1 MEEQP
6 KGVDPT
12 GIQAAL
18 DAASSAVAG
27 VVDRLFQLSDSD
39 LSAVL
44 AQVDAI
50 CAAAAGARAAV
61 VAEGVARGVSV
72 APPWGATPAWVS
84 AHAPSLRSGGA
95 GQLVKAVQATDERQ
109 FAPVRAALISG
120 RVDAGT
126 AVAVCESYRALEP
139 RLRPEASDDVIDG
152 MIAVGES
159 AGPRGVHGLR
169 ERLIATYGYDGEL
182 DSLHESARR
191 QATLTAGRSLGDGLW
206 DYRMVLTAE
215 GRAVLEAAIGPLS
228 RPAPVTDDLAGL
240 IERDR
245 RPAGQRR
252 IEALVSA
259 LRQAVRA
266 SGGALG
272 TKSAVFVTMALDD
285 LQRCVRAGAVLGSTA
300 SGELLAPAEV
310 RRLACDAAIIP
321 AVLGSQGELVDLGR
335 ATRLFTPAQTRALW
349 LRDGHCTYP
358 GCDTPAHWCDAH
370 HLRHWADGGPTTL
383 ENAALLCPRHHQH
396 VHTHRLLGEYRD
408 GAVAWD
414 IRPGTYPRRQ

>member
-18 DAASSAVAG
+18 DAASSAVTG

-95 GQLVKAVQATDERQ
+95 GQLVKAVQATAERQ
-109 FAPVRAALISG
+109 FAPVRVALISG

-182 DSLHESARR
+182 DALHESARR

-206 DYRMVLTAE
+206 DYRMVITAE

-272 TKSAVFVTMALDD
+272 TKSALFVTMALDD